1 MELCTRFL
9 VHNKFSGDSPR
20 ELDEFCYYFI
30 VLEFNLHPKKKKK
43 TLSKHQLSNPTVHCH
58 TWSNFNIYIY
68 IYVHV
73 SSKHQ

>member
-43 TLSKHQLSNPTVHCH
+43 NSLKTSTIESHGSLPHLEQLQ
-58 TWSNFNIYIY
+58 YIY
-68 IYVHV
+68 IYLCTCF
-73 SSKHQ
+73 